1 MSHDV
6 LALVIPLAST
16 LGGAII
22 AGFFSSL
29 KVKSDN
35 SVKTNHD
42 AMDLVAKQTEQIA
55 DMAVKIGELTR
66 KIEELERIL
75 RKNNI
80 EY

>member
-1 MSHDV
+1 MNEDI

-29 KVKSDN
+29 KVKSNN
-35 SVKTNHD
+35 SVKSNHD
-42 AMDLVAKQTEQIA
+42 AMELLARLTEQNA

-66 KIEELERIL
+66 KVEELERIL